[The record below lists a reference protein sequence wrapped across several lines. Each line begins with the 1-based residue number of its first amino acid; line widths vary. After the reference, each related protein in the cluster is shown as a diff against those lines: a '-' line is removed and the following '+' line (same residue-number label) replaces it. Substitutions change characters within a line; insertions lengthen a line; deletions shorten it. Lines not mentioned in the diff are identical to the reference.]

1 MADLHDYSMSL
12 LRGDVVRLRSL
23 SEKDLPKLVSW
34 WNDPAWKPYQSGVV
48 APSSDMSV
56 AEQFRSWSKN
66 NNSGDF
72 GFSIEEIKTGQ
83 LLGHVTLWGI
93 DPVVRIGNIGI
104 IIGGEHVDQGFGT
117 DAIRVLL
124 RFSFEELRVNKV
136 ELCVWEFNL
145 RAAHVYKRLGFKT
158 EGVRREATFHNG
170 RYWSQI
176 QMGML
181 NSEYLMSR

>member
-1 MADLHDYSMSL
+1 MTGLSDYSTSL
-12 LRGDVVRLRSL
+12 LRGDVVCLRSL
-23 SEKDLPKLVSW
+23 NEKDLPKLISW
-34 WNDPAWKPYQSGVV
+34 WNDPAWKLYQSGVL
-48 APSSDMSV
+48 APSSEASV
-56 AEQFRSWSKN
+56 AEMFRSWSRN
-66 NNSGDF
+66 SSSGDF
-72 GFSIEEIKTGQ
+72 GFSIEEIKNGQ

-124 RFSFEELRVNKV
+124 RFAFEELGVNKV
-136 ELCVWEFNL
+136 ELCVWEFNS
-145 RAAHVYKRLGFKT
+145 RAVHVYKRLGFKT
-158 EGVRREATFHNG
+158 EGVRRGATFHNG

-181 NSEYLMSR
+181 NSEYLTNC

>member
-34 WNDPAWKPYQSGVV
+34 WNDPAWKVYQSGVV
-48 APSSDMSV
+48 APSSDTSV

-66 NNSGDF
+66 NSSGGF

-124 RFSFEELRVNKV
+124 RFAFEELCVNKV